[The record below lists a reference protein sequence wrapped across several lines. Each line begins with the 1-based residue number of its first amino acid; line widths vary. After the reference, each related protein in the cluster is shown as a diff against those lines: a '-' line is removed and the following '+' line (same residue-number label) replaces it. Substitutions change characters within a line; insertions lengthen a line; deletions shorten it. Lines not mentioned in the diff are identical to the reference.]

1 LPDVNESAAFSS
13 DDSTANLVRRLPM
26 RRIAASVALL
36 LAGTVAAGAQFP
48 RLPGQ
53 GGSYGP
59 EPGYWVGL
67 SYGYV
72 SGTTIDD
79 PASATTWQF
88 GYTSELRGTIEKTM
102 GQGFTVGASAGF
114 ATAPLTY
121 SPSIGSPA
129 CPISC
134 AADANISQYMAFV
147 RAGTGMGFHTIY
159 ELEAGATEFSK
170 FRTRDADSTLA
181 PDQAKYDFSFGLGGG
196 FGYGFSRMSEAYVG
210 YHWDLVLHPQG
221 NGGGVR
227 DAPRRETFRAGFRL
241 GF

>member
-1 LPDVNESAAFSS
+1 
-13 DDSTANLVRRLPM
+13 M
-26 RRIAASVALL
+26 RRIAVVPVVLL
-36 LAGTVAAGAQFP
+36 LGVAVPARAQFP

-72 SGTTIDD
+72 SGTTIAD
-79 PASATTWQF
+79 PASATRWQF

-102 GQGFTVGASAGF
+102 GQGFSIGASAGF
-114 ATAPLTY
+114 STAPLTY
-121 SPSIGSPA
+121 TPSVDSPA
-129 CPISC
+129 CSISC
-134 AADANISQYMAFV
+134 AANANISQYMVFLRDGSGV
-147 RAGTGMGFHTIY
+147 GFHGTY

-170 FRTRDADSTLA
+170 FRTRDDSTLA

-196 FGYGFSRMSEAYVG
+196 FGYGFSRTSEAYVG

-221 NGGGVR
+221 NGGGVA
-227 DAPRRETFRAGFRL
+227 DAPRRDTFRAGFRV